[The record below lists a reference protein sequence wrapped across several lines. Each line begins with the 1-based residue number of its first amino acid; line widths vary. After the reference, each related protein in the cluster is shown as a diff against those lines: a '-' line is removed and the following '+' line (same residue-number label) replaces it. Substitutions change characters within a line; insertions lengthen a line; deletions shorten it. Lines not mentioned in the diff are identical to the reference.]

1 MEFYTFAKDPLL
13 DILIRFFINFVVL
26 FVVIRIIYFTYNRKE
41 EYLFSFFL
49 MGIMIFMVCALLRT
63 VELQMGMALGLF
75 AVFALLRFRTLNLSF
90 KSSAYLFTV
99 IGISVANALFNFLHP
114 IRGVILVN
122 VIIILTVL
130 LLEIYFQK
138 TSLSK
143 HVLIYNNLELLDP
156 DKMEELLRDLTMHLK
171 RKIVRIEIRKI
182 DLNKGNAELEVFFR
196 ENPSG
201 LKLKYS

>member
-1 MEFYTFAKDPLL
+1 MEFYTFSQEPLL
-13 DILIRFFINFVVL
+13 DLLIRFFINFAVL
-26 FVVIRIIYFTYNRKE
+26 LIVIRFIYFTYNRKE

-49 MGIMIFMVCALLRT
+49 MGIMIFVVCALLRT

-75 AVFALLRFRTLNLSF
+75 AIFALLRFRTLNLSF

-99 IGISVANALFNFLHP
+99 IGISVSNALFNYLHP

-122 VIIILTVL
+122 LVVILTVL
-130 LLEIYFQK
+130 ILEIYFKK
-138 TSLSK
+138 TTLSK
-143 HVLIYNNLELLDP
+143 HLLIYKKLELLDP
-156 DKMEELLRDLTMHLK
+156 DKMEELLQDLSMHLNK
-171 RKIVRIEIRKI
+171 KIVKIEIHKI

-201 LKLKYS
+201 LKTKHS